1 MKKHFTSYIFIA
13 SLGVVFN
20 APFCLSQTSIVL
32 NNGAELSYQT
42 GDVDL
47 SDYSGELS
55 EITYYSPDGEILTA
69 ENVLVQTNK
78 NTQDG
83 HSKNKNSS
91 NEELIYKL
99 VEINKFE
106 ISSEREPYNL
116 SANLIELR
124 DFPHSLITRLF
135 EKGEDTYVNEN
146 FLTNFEWDIR
156 KISPKLKLL
165 AVDFKLNGIFL
176 ETENI
181 KADIYPVSDK
191 SAKAPYLL
199 NFELIIE
206 NSNLTPI
213 GDSEIAA
220 SLASTLSDL
229 DLQKLSLSLFAKSQ
243 LSQINDIQHAKFDI
257 RLIAN
262 QLFGATIYL
271 YMEYP
276 VLENT
281 LEVEKTELAM
291 KLLPQVKLHKI
302 EIELEDF
309 GLNSRLS
316 NPRLNDYHSAA
327 ENLRNFLVANMPA
340 NGKRL
345 SIPIT
350 KFAYNGGK
358 LSLLLHPR
366 TPKPIALIASMLL
379 FPDLIVEEFAISS
392 AHHP

>member
-1 MKKHFTSYIFIA
+1 MKKHFTSYILIA

-20 APFCLSQTSIVL
+20 ATFCLSQTSLVL
-32 NNGAELSYQT
+32 NNGAELSYQA
-42 GDVDL
+42 GDIDL

-55 EITYYSPDGEILTA
+55 EITYYSPEGEILTA
-69 ENVLVQTNK
+69 EYVLFQTNK

-83 HSKNKNSS
+83 HSKNKSS
-91 NEELIYKL
+91 PNKKLIYKL

-106 ISSEREPYNL
+106 ITSEREPYNL
-116 SANLIELR
+116 SADLIELR
-124 DFPHSLITRLF
+124 DFPHSLITRLL

-156 KISPKLKLL
+156 NISPKLELL
-165 AVDFKLNGIFL
+165 AVDFKLDSIFL

-181 KADIYPVSDK
+181 KADIYPVSDN

-213 GDSEIAA
+213 GDSELAT

-229 DLQKLSLSLFAKSQ
+229 GLQKLSLSLFAKSQ

-281 LEVEKTELAM
+281 VEVEKTELAM

-316 NPRLNDYHSAA
+316 NFRLNDYHSAA
-327 ENLRNFLVANMPA
+327 ENLSNFLVANMPT

-350 KFAYNGGK
+350 KFAYEGGK
-358 LSLLLHPR
+358 LSFLLQPK
-366 TPKPIALIASMLL
+366 TPKPIALMASMLL

>member
-32 NNGAELSYQT
+32 NNDAELSYQT
-42 GDVDL
+42 GDIDL

-55 EITYYSPDGEILTA
+55 EMTYYSPDGEILTA
-69 ENVLVQTNK
+69 ENVLIQTNK

-91 NEELIYKL
+91 NEDLIYKL

-135 EKGEDTYVNEN
+135 EKAEDTYVNEN

-156 KISPKLKLL
+156 KISPKIKLL

-206 NSNLTPI
+206 NLNLTPI

-229 DLQKLSLSLFAKSQ
+229 GLQKLALSLFAKSQ

-327 ENLRNFLVANMPA
+327 ENLRNFLVANLPA

-350 KFAYNGGK
+350 KYAYNGGK

-366 TPKPIALIASMLL
+366 TPKSIALIASMLL

>member
-55 EITYYSPDGEILTA
+55 EITYYSPGGEILTA
-69 ENVLVQTNK
+69 ENVLIQTNK

-124 DFPHSLITRLF
+124 DFPHSFITRLF

-181 KADIYPVSDK
+181 KVDIYPVSDK

-229 DLQKLSLSLFAKSQ
+229 GLQKLSLSLYAKSQ

-302 EIELEDF
+302 C
-309 GLNSRLS
+309 
-316 NPRLNDYHSAA
+316 
-327 ENLRNFLVANMPA
+327 
-340 NGKRL
+340 
-345 SIPIT
+345 
-350 KFAYNGGK
+350 
-358 LSLLLHPR
+358 
-366 TPKPIALIASMLL
+366 
-379 FPDLIVEEFAISS
+379 
-392 AHHP
+392 